1 MRQRQPGSRKAAP
14 QSPYRARPAGGG
26 SKARLPDPPHL
37 MMKPPRHLRKWARL
51 RPENLYPVI
60 QKDLSGPANSG
71 SSGNSRV
78 SCAKWHHAGKE
89 RAVTLPT
96 QLRHELSAG
105 IDLTRWVG
113 SIGLAVA
120 VGVVYFVAAR
130 LSLALLTKPEGVA
143 VFWPAAGVSAGALIA
158 LGSQARW
165 PVIVGTMAATI
176 VANLFGDRNLWGA
189 VLFGLCNAGEAVLTA
204 WIVAHYFGSD
214 FRLSKLRNVLGLAA
228 AAIIGAAVS
237 GVGGAMTFKL
247 FHSTTTPILTTWQHW
262 FASDGLGIITV
273 APVLIELA
281 SASRDRPP
289 LSELVEGALAVT
301 ALALVSGFAIFLR
314 SELLATVGPVAVL
327 FAPLLWLAARCRPVF
342 AAAAA
347 FIVSLSIVWTTTFG
361 IGYFGNP
368 GLAMAERVEAAQV
381 SILLVTIGAS
391 VLAALFAEIRDKRK
405 LTEAALHASETQ
417 RYLIETERLAAL
429 GGLVAGVAHEINSPV
444 GISLTV
450 ASTLAQRCTKFAD
463 QIVSG
468 PVRRSLLAE
477 FADGCRDAASQLVAN
492 LQRAAEL
499 IQSFKQVAVDRSHAD
514 RRSFDLNLATG
525 QIVAS
530 VRPGLPKSRDSLVLE
545 MPADITLDSYP
556 GAYGQ
561 VLTNLIFNAVTH
573 GFADRPGGHMLIKAR
588 RLGMEQ
594 VEITF
599 CDDGRGIAEDVQ
611 RHVFDPFFTTGRAQ
625 GSTGLGLYIVHNL
638 VTQKL
643 GGRITLV
650 SAPGKGTTVS
660 MTLPLVA
667 PGQAEPAGTA
677 GRFKT

>member
-1 MRQRQPGSRKAAP
+1 VRQDLPRQ
-14 QSPYRARPAGGG
+14 
-26 SKARLPDPPHL
+26 
-37 MMKPPRHLRKWARL
+37 
-51 RPENLYPVI
+51 V
-60 QKDLSGPANSG
+60 
-71 SSGNSRV
+71 
-78 SCAKWHHAGKE
+78 
-89 RAVTLPT
+89 
-96 QLRHELSAG
+96 RHELSTG
-105 IDLTRWVG
+105 IDLTRWAD

-120 VGVVYFVAAR
+120 VGIVYFIAAR

-143 VFWPAAGVSAGALIA
+143 VFWPAAGVSAGVLIA
-158 LGSQARW
+158 LGFGARW
-165 PVIVGTMAATI
+165 PVVFGTMAATI

-189 VLFGLCNAGEAVLTA
+189 VLFALCNAGEAVLTA
-204 WIVAHYFGSD
+204 WLIGRYFGSD
-214 FRLSKLRNVLGLAA
+214 FRLNRLRNVLGLAA
-228 AAIIGAAVS
+228 AAIMGAAVS
-237 GVGGAMTFKL
+237 GIGGAIAFKL

-262 FASDGLGIITV
+262 IASDGLGIITV
-273 APVLIELA
+273 APLLIELA

-289 LSELVEGALAVT
+289 LSELVEGALAVA
-301 ALALVSGFAIFLR
+301 ALALVSGVAIFLR

-368 GLAMAERVEAAQV
+368 DLSMAERVLAAQV

-391 VLAALFAEIRDKRK
+391 VLAALFAEIRDKRR
-405 LTEAALHASETQ
+405 LAEAALHASETQ
-417 RYLIETERLAAL
+417 RYLIENERLAAL

-450 ASTLAQRCTKFAD
+450 ASTLARRCANFAD

-477 FADGCRDAASQLVAN
+477 FADGSRDAANQLVAN
-492 LQRAAEL
+492 LQRAGEL

-514 RRSFDLNLATG
+514 RRTFDLKLATE

-530 VRPGLPKSRDSLVLE
+530 VRPGLPKSRRDSLALDE
-545 MPADITLDSYP
+545 MPADIILDSYP

-573 GFADRPGGHMLIKAR
+573 GFTDRPGGHILIKAR
-588 RLGMEQ
+588 RLGEEQ

-599 CDDGRGIAEDVQ
+599 SDDGSGIPEEVQ
-611 RHVFDPFFTTGRAQ
+611 RQVFNPFFTTKRGQ

-638 VTQKL
+638 VTQQL

-650 SAPGKGTTVS
+650 SAPGKGTTIC
-660 MTLPLVA
+660 MTLPLLA
-667 PGQAEPAGTA
+667 PGQAEPINTA